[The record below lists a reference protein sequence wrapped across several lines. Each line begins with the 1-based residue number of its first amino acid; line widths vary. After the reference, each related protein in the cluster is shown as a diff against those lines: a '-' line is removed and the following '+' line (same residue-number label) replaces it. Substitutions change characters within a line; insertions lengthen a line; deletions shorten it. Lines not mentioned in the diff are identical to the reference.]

1 MEGLGPSNEV
11 LLDYSVYDAVRS
23 GFNKVVIVIREEME
37 EAFSVVRERYEGRVE
52 VAFAFQK
59 KEDLPCRA
67 ELAADR
73 VKP

>member
-37 EAFSVVRERYEGRVE
+37 EGFHDRITQRFEQRVKVE
-52 VAFAFQK
+52 FAFQG
-59 KEDLPCRA
+59 L
-67 ELAADR
+67 DR
-73 VKP
+73 